1 MIKLSL
7 AEVAAAVD
15 GRLVAADPAATVTG
29 SVEFDSRKVGPGA
42 LFVAFPGE
50 KVDGHDYAATA
61 IQAGAVAVL
70 GSREVPGVPMVL
82 VDDALTAM
90 GRLARAAVDRL
101 PELTVIGVTGSSG
114 KTTTKDL
121 IGQLT
126 ARLGA
131 TVAPPGSFNNEL
143 GHPYT
148 ALRADPDTRY
158 LVMEKGARGVG
169 HVRYLCELVP
179 PRISVVLNVGTSHI
193 GEFGSQEAIAQAKG
207 ELVEALPPD
216 GLAVLNADDPRVD
229 AMASRTRARVV
240 RYGEAPDADVRAEDV
255 TLDERGHASYT
266 LVTPEGRAPVRLR
279 LAGRHQVGNTLA
291 AAAVAR
297 ELGMPQAELAT
308 ALGELG
314 LVSTRRMD
322 VFDRPDGV
330 TVIDDSYNAN
340 PASMAVAVRA
350 LASMGQGRRTVA
362 VLGYMAELG
371 PFEYDGHAEVG
382 QLAAELGVDRLLVV
396 GEPAAPIHEGATA
409 VANWG
414 GESVLLTDQAAAVEV
429 LRSELRP
436 GDVVLVKGSR
446 YRTWEVADALRADAG
461 GEPVRSAR
469 SELASPA
476 VATEG
481 GTE

>member
-1 MIKLSL
+1 MIALTL

-15 GRLVAADPAATVTG
+15 GRLVAADAAVTVTG
-29 SVEFDSRKVGPGA
+29 TVEFDSRKVAPGA

-50 KVDGHDYAATA
+50 KVDGHDYAAGA
-61 IQAGAVAVL
+61 MESGAVAVL
-70 GSREVPGVPMVL
+70 GTREVPGVPMVL

-90 GRLARAAVDRL
+90 GRLARAVVDRL
-101 PELTVIGVTGSSG
+101 PGLTVVGLTGSSG

-126 ARLGA
+126 VRLGT

-148 ALRADPDTRY
+148 ALQAGPDTRY
-158 LVMEKGARGVG
+158 LVLEKGSRGVG
-169 HVRYLCELVP
+169 HVRYLCEIVP

-193 GEFGSQEAIAQAKG
+193 GEFGSQETIALAKG
-207 ELVEALPPD
+207 ELVEALPSD

-229 AMASRTRARVV
+229 AMASRTSARVV

-255 TLDERGHASYT
+255 TLDDRGRASYT
-266 LVTPEGRAPVRLR
+266 LVTPEGSAPVRLG
-279 LAGRHQVGNTLA
+279 LTGRHQVSNTLA

-297 ELGMPQAELAT
+297 ELGMPLDELAT

-340 PASMAVAVRA
+340 PASMSAALKA
-350 LASMGQGRRTVA
+350 LATLGRGRRTVA

-371 PFEYDGHAEVG
+371 PFERDGHAEVG

-429 LRSELRP
+429 LRGELRP

-446 YRTWEVADALRADAG
+446 YRTWEVADALRADAT
-461 GEPVRSAR
+461 
-469 SELASPA
+469 SENG
-476 VATEG
+476 ATA
-481 GTE
+481 